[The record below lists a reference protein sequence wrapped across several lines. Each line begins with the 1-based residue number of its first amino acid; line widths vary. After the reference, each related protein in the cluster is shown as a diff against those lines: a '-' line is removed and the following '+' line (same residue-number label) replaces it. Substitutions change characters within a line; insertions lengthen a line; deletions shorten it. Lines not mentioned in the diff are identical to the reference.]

1 MLSKGCPQSLPSH
14 LLHCQDPNP
23 RRWRLHKS
31 LPGCCLFCSISVHSQ
46 LSSCFNIN
54 QIMLH
59 SCINLQ
65 YLSIV
70 LLIKFESF
78 LPIYKAME
86 YRAGLAQSF
95 LGSSALV
102 KLTFSWLP
110 AELEL
115 VPALGNFF
123 LFFPQPKVASLLKW
137 PLLRWFLLV
146 IQVSA
151 SKSSPH
157 RDFQGPLNPGLT
169 SSHSPTY

>member
-1 MLSKGCPQSLPSH
+1 MHMRKY
-14 LLHCQDPNP
+14 
-23 RRWRLHKS
+23 
-31 LPGCCLFCSISVHSQ
+31 V
-46 LSSCFNIN
+46 
-54 QIMLH
+54 
-59 SCINLQ
+59 
-65 YLSIV
+65 SIV

-115 VPALGNFF
+115 VLALGNFF

-157 RDFQGPLNPGLT
+157 RDFQGPFNPGLT